1 MDMPD
6 KDAEDSD
13 SEPSHDESAEP
24 VRFGAEFGPNS
35 PTGTTKGVG
44 LATFKRLV
52 WISNLGG
59 LLLVAIAL
67 EMAIAYKMF
76 WWALATGIAG
86 VIVALFPSNYEIM
99 GMDAPPDLAEDDS
112 VEQ

>member
-1 MDMPD
+1 M
-6 KDAEDSD
+6 A
-13 SEPSHDESAEP
+13 DEEP
-24 VRFGAEFGPNS
+24 VRFGAEFGPDS
-35 PTGTTKGVG
+35 LTGTTKGVG

-67 EMAIAYKMF
+67 EMAIKYKMF
-76 WWALATGIAG
+76 WWALVVGIAG

-99 GMDAPPDLAEDDS
+99 GMDAPPEMADEENQDD
-112 VEQ
+112 

>member
-1 MDMPD
+1 M
-6 KDAEDSD
+6 A
-13 SEPSHDESAEP
+13 DEEP
-24 VRFGAEFGPNS
+24 VRFGAEFGPDS
-35 PTGTTKGVG
+35 LTGTTKGVG

-67 EMAIAYKMF
+67 EMAIKYKMF
-76 WWALATGIAG
+76 WWALIVGIAG

-99 GMDAPPDLAEDDS
+99 GMDAPPELENEDS
-112 VEQ
+112 VE

>member
-1 MDMPD
+1 MADD
-6 KDAEDSD
+6 D
-13 SEPSHDESAEP
+13 P
-24 VRFGAEFGPNS
+24 VRFGAEFGPDS
-35 PTGTTKGVG
+35 ISGATKGVG

-76 WWALATGIAG
+76 WWALVTGIAG
-86 VIVALFPSNYEIM
+86 VLVALFPSNYEIM
-99 GMDAPPDLAEDDS
+99 GMDSPPEMADDETTDDS
-112 VEQ
+112 

>member
-1 MDMPD
+1 MG
-6 KDAEDSD
+6 EDD
-13 SEPSHDESAEP
+13 P
-24 VRFGAEFGPNS
+24 VRFGAEFGPDS
-35 PTGTTKGVG
+35 MSGTTKGGG

-99 GMDAPPDLAEDDS
+99 GMDAPPEMADEDTQDAA
-112 VEQ
+112 

>member
-1 MDMPD
+1 MAGDD
-6 KDAEDSD
+6 
-13 SEPSHDESAEP
+13 P
-24 VRFGAEFGPNS
+24 VRFGAEFGPDS
-35 PTGTTKGVG
+35 MSGTTKGVG

-99 GMDAPPDLAEDDS
+99 GMDAPPEMADEDTQDS
-112 VEQ
+112 A

>member
-1 MDMPD
+1 MG
-6 KDAEDSD
+6 EDD
-13 SEPSHDESAEP
+13 P
-24 VRFGAEFGPNS
+24 VRFGAEFGPDS
-35 PTGTTKGVG
+35 MSGTTKGVG

-76 WWALATGIAG
+76 WWALVTGIAG

-99 GMDAPPDLAEDDS
+99 GMDAPPEMADD
-112 VEQ
+112 EQQEG

>member
-1 MDMPD
+1 MGE
-6 KDAEDSD
+6 DA
-13 SEPSHDESAEP
+13 P
-24 VRFGAEFGPNS
+24 VRFGAEFGPDS
-35 PTGTTKGVG
+35 MSGTTKGVG

-99 GMDAPPDLAEDDS
+99 GMDAPPEMADEETQDG
-112 VEQ
+112 

>member
-1 MDMPD
+1 MGED
-6 KDAEDSD
+6 DA
-13 SEPSHDESAEP
+13 
-24 VRFGAEFGPNS
+24 VRFGAEFGPDS
-35 PTGTTKGVG
+35 MSGTTKGVG

-76 WWALATGIAG
+76 WWALVTGIAG

-99 GMDAPPDLAEDDS
+99 GMDAPPEMADE
-112 VEQ
+112 EQQDG

>member
-1 MDMPD
+1 M
-6 KDAEDSD
+6 AEDD
-13 SEPSHDESAEP
+13 P

-35 PTGTTKGVG
+35 MSGTTKGVG

-99 GMDAPPDLAEDDS
+99 GMDSPPEMADDETTDDS
-112 VEQ
+112 

>member
-1 MDMPD
+1 M
-6 KDAEDSD
+6 A
-13 SEPSHDESAEP
+13 DEKP
-24 VRFGAEFGPNS
+24 IRFGAEFGPDS
-35 PTGTTKGVG
+35 MSGTTKGVG

-76 WWALATGIAG
+76 WWALVTGIAG

-99 GMDAPPDLAEDDS
+99 GMDTPPQMAEGDHA
-112 VEQ
+112 EEK

>member
-1 MDMPD
+1 MG
-6 KDAEDSD
+6 EDD
-13 SEPSHDESAEP
+13 P
-24 VRFGAEFGPNS
+24 VRFGAEFGPDS
-35 PTGTTKGVG
+35 MSGTTKGVG
-44 LATFKRLV
+44 LSTFKRLV

-76 WWALATGIAG
+76 WWALVTGIAG

-99 GMDAPPDLAEDDS
+99 GMAAPPEMANEEAQDD
-112 VEQ
+112 

>member
-1 MDMPD
+1 M
-6 KDAEDSD
+6 AEDK
-13 SEPSHDESAEP
+13 PI
-24 VRFGAEFGPNS
+24 RFGAEFGPES
-35 PTGTTKGVG
+35 MSGTTKGVG

-76 WWALATGIAG
+76 WWALVTGIAG

-99 GMDAPPDLAEDDS
+99 GMDAPPEMADE
-112 VEQ
+112 EQQDG